1 MNGPLE
7 LHLDHPIEV
16 DNIRYDKLTLSDLNA
31 LANFR
36 INSPEQIIRSMALCF
51 NVPRRVIRHLR
62 SDDVNRAGDLI
73 VSALNTIERT
83 FSPLEH
89 FE

>member
-1 MNGPLE
+1 
-7 LHLDHPIEV
+7 
-16 DNIRYDKLTLSDLNA
+16 
-31 LANFR
+31 
-36 INSPEQIIRSMALCF
+36 MALCF

-83 FSPLEH
+83 FRPLEH
-89 FE
+89 FD

>member
-1 MNGPLE
+1 MSAPLE

-16 DNIRYDKLTLSDLNA
+16 DNIRYDKLTLTNFSA

-36 INSPEQIIRSMALCF
+36 TNSPEQVILSLSRVYR
-51 NVPRRVIRHLR
+51 VPRRVIRHLHP
-62 SDDVNRAGDLI
+62 DDANRAGDLI
-73 VSALNTIERT
+73 CALLDETTR
-83 FSPLEH
+83 SLES